1 MDCLNI
7 NNAKQS
13 KILTDICNNQLK
25 KVNMNTYIYVAE
37 VETVLLD
44 TKLKLLPGFKK
55 KTIIDWVFPV

>member
-44 TKLKLLPGFKK
+44 TKLKLLPGF
-55 KTIIDWVFPV
+55 